1 MKNIMINGFEFKKAL
16 VLKDINMGDINNFDF
31 EKMPNLLKLNNDNEL
46 IIPQNL
52 EIYYGKND
60 YNNEIIIS
68 YGTNDQIEFDII
80 FDDENEYIKY

>member
-16 VLKDINMGDINNFDF
+16 VLKDINMGDINNFNF
-31 EKMPNLLKLNNDNEL
+31 KKMPNLLKLNNDNEL

-60 YNNEIIIS
+60 YNNEIIIN

>member
-60 YNNEIIIS
+60 YNNEIIIN

>member
-1 MKNIMINGFEFKKAL
+1 MKNIMINGFKFKKAL

-60 YNNEIIIS
+60 YNNEIIIN